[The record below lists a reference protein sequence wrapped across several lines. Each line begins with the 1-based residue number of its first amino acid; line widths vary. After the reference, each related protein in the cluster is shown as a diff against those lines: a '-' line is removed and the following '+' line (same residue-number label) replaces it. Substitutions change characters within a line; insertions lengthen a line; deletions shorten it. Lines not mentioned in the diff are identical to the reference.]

1 MKKIILTLLAVLVTA
16 LAFAQAGSVVTPPE
30 GAKSEP
36 YALAGTMLTSD
47 ATKTVSQTVQ
57 VVRVGK
63 DFYVQGLSYW
73 MEGAWAKGTVEG
85 GRVTFES
92 DQLMGADNYGDDYL
106 VGLVWVA
113 DETDEQYGGDYAY
126 APNFVFECDAETG
139 VLTLAEGCSFGETDA
154 KGSADVW
161 NLWENVTLTPGEA
174 VGPTVVTPPEGVAAE
189 EWHLRATSLT
199 YKKSESGEKT
209 PVYTPVE
216 SVAHVVADGEDAY
229 VQGLCGYLPE
239 AWVKGRL
246 ADGRI
251 VLPAGQ
257 YYGSYQSLFNEQDL
271 YFIGYGNKAVGGVT
285 FTFSDDGLTLTA
297 DKWVMTN
304 SNATE
309 AAPYEILTDLVLT
322 KVVERAGQPA
332 TPQVVEFQDW
342 NDLFEYGLVGLEIP
356 IVDTEGR
363 GMAVD
368 KLFYRL
374 FVDED
379 GTVRDYV
386 FAADKYAALDADL
399 TEVPFT
405 LSDRRDFDVD
415 GTVVYVM
422 LKSPTQTYTR
432 LGVQSIYRGGDE
444 EHASDVSWYQI
455 ERSGNSLQTVAAG
468 AGRTEAP
475 CYNLAGQ
482 RVERATRRGIY
493 IQNGKKIVS
502 K

>member
-1 MKKIILTLLAVLVTA
+1 MKKITLMLLAVLTTA
-16 LAFAQAGSVVTPPE
+16 LALAQTDAVVTPPD
-30 GAKSEP
+30 GAKAEP
-36 YALAGTMLTSD
+36 YALTGTLLTSD

-73 MEGAWAKGTVEG
+73 MEEAWAKGTVED
-85 GRVTFES
+85 GRVTFGS
-92 DQLMGADNYGDDYL
+92 NQLMGTDDYGDDYL
-106 VGLVWVA
+106 VGLVWVE

-126 APNFVFECDAETG
+126 APEFCFDCDSETG

-174 VGPTVVTPPEGVAAE
+174 VGPTVVTPPEGVVPQ
-189 EWHLRATSLT
+189 EWHLNAVSLN
-199 YKKSESGEKT
+199 YKKSESGGKT

-216 SVAHVVADGEDAY
+216 SVARVAVDGGDAY

-246 ADGRI
+246 EEGRI

-257 YYGSYQSLFNEQDL
+257 YYGPYQSLFNEQDL
-271 YFIGYGNKAVGGVT
+271 YFIGYGNKAVGDVT
-285 FTFSDDGLTLTA
+285 FTFSDDGLRLTA

-309 AAPYEILTDLVLT
+309 AAPYEILTDVVLT
-322 KVVERAGQPA
+322 KVVERAGKPA

-342 NDLFEYGLVGLEIP
+342 NDLFEYGLVGVEIP

-363 GMAVD
+363 AMAVD
-368 KLFYRL
+368 KLSYRL
-374 FVDED
+374 IVDED
-379 GTVRDYV
+379 GKVGDYV
-386 FAADKYAALDADL
+386 FECGKYASLEADL

-432 LGVQSIYRGGDE
+432 LGVQSIYRGGGE
-444 EHASDVSWYQI
+444 EHASDVAWYPI
-455 ERSGNSLQTVAAG
+455 ERGGNSLPAVGADGTDAA
-468 AGRTEAP
+468 R
-475 CYNLAGQ
+475 YNLAGQ
-482 RVERATRRGIY
+482 RVEKTTRKGIY